1 MKRNKAL
8 AAAAVLMMLTGTL
21 SGCSLGSTAPQDL
34 YGPPPSEEVT
44 GNSRSDSSSD
54 VFEDKTAERRADE
67 GQL

>member
-1 MKRNKAL
+1 
-8 AAAAVLMMLTGTL
+8 MMLTGTL